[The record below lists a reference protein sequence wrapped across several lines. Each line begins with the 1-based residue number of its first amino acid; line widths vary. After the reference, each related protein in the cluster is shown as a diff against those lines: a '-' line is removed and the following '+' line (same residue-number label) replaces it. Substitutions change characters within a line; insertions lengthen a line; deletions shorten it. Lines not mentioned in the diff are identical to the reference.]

1 MDSIIKEDISFIRLF
16 KEFVANQMDTITT
29 TRNDYKN

>member
-1 MDSIIKEDISFIRLF
+1 MDSIIKEDISFVQLF
-16 KEFVANQMDTITT
+16 KEFVTNQMDTIAT